1 MRTTFPIGW
10 INPNAETFKR
20 DGDGSKMGPIVTKVG
35 FHGRFQDFSRPTKP
49 SQIHRAM
56 EHLEPITQNSNH
68 VILVQ
73 NCGTRTN
80 QPRELRD
87 LLQSK
92 LTFFWSQESWPISKD
107 EHVFSCYI
115 PAISHWLLASLFTY
129 GVCMAGNPQ
138 SALYQGGLIVDR
150 GFPRHNQIRPTT
162 GWSTCTSHGETN
174 AFSSGR
180 AINISWADWEDRD
193 TWHVSSFFCRK
204 IEINQDGLVSR

>member
-20 DGDGSKMGPIVTKVG
+20 DGDGSRMGPMVTKVG

-80 QPRELRD
+80 QPPELRD
-87 LLQSK
+87 LMQSK
-92 LTFFWSQESWPISKD
+92 LTFF
-107 EHVFSCYI
+107 
-115 PAISHWLLASLFTY
+115 
-129 GVCMAGNPQ
+129 
-138 SALYQGGLIVDR
+138 
-150 GFPRHNQIRPTT
+150 
-162 GWSTCTSHGETN
+162 
-174 AFSSGR
+174 
-180 AINISWADWEDRD
+180 
-193 TWHVSSFFCRK
+193 
-204 IEINQDGLVSR
+204 

>member
-1 MRTTFPIGW
+1 
-10 INPNAETFKR
+10 
-20 DGDGSKMGPIVTKVG
+20 
-35 FHGRFQDFSRPTKP
+35 
-49 SQIHRAM
+49 
-56 EHLEPITQNSNH
+56 
-68 VILVQ
+68 
-73 NCGTRTN
+73 
-80 QPRELRD
+80 
-87 LLQSK
+87 
-92 LTFFWSQESWPISKD
+92 
-107 EHVFSCYI
+107 
-115 PAISHWLLASLFTY
+115 
-129 GVCMAGNPQ
+129 MAGNPQ

>member
-1 MRTTFPIGW
+1 
-10 INPNAETFKR
+10 
-20 DGDGSKMGPIVTKVG
+20 MGPMVTKVG

-80 QPRELRD
+80 QPPELRD

-107 EHVFSCYI
+107 ELVFSRYI
-115 PAISHWLLASLFTY
+115 PVISHWLLASLFTY
-129 GVCMAGNPQ
+129 GVCMAGK
-138 SALYQGGLIVDR
+138 SSICSVSRWAHHR

-204 IEINQDGLVSR
+204 IEINQDGLVS

>member
-20 DGDGSKMGPIVTKVG
+20 DGDGSRMGPIVTKVG

-80 QPRELRD
+80 QPPELRD

-115 PAISHWLLASLFTY
+115 PVISHWLLASLFTY
-129 GVCMAGNPQ
+129 GVCMAGKSSICSVSRWAHRWSWLSPTQPDPPHN
-138 SALYQGGLIVDR
+138 GLVDLHVAR
-150 GFPRHNQIRPTT
+150 RDQCLQLR
-162 GWSTCTSHGETN
+162 SSHQY
-174 AFSSGR
+174 FMGR
-180 AINISWADWEDRD
+180 LDRD
-193 TWHVSSFFCRK
+193 TWHVSSFFAGK
-204 IEINQDGLVSR
+204 